1 MAGKTDKIT
10 ELYQSALKEITSDSE
25 KWTSFLKSA
34 CQNFRLP
41 FDEQLLVYV
50 QRPKA
55 KAVLEI
61 GDWNKRFG
69 RTVIRRKAEMLIYIH
84 LFRYGR

>member
-50 QRPKA
+50 QWTIVNNVDTK
-55 KAVLEI
+55 
-61 GDWNKRFG
+61 
-69 RTVIRRKAEMLIYIH
+69 RRKEKRLK
-84 LFRYGR
+84 